1 VTLLVAAT
9 VMIYGK
15 VQGVS
20 FRYHIK
26 ELAYSLG
33 VDGWV
38 RNRIDGSVEAFLQGE
53 DIPVNQL
60 IEWCRKGP
68 AEAEVVNIDYY
79 YSSIDQDLS
88 AFKVRPTC

>member
-1 VTLLVAAT
+1 MLAVT

-60 IEWCRKGP
+60 VDWCRKGP
-68 AEAEVVNIDYY
+68 AGAVVDSIDY
-79 YSSIDQDLS
+79 SNATIDQDLS
-88 AFKVRPTC
+88 GFRVRPTC

>member
-1 VTLLVAAT
+1 MLAVTVK
-9 VMIYGK
+9 IYGK

-38 RNRIDGSVEAFLQGE
+38 RNRIDGSVQAFLQGE
-53 DIPVNQL
+53 NIPVGQL
-60 IEWCRKGP
+60 IDWCRKGP
-68 AEAEVVNIDYY
+68 AEAVVDSIDY
-79 YSSIDQDLS
+79 SDSAIDQALS
-88 AFKVRPTC
+88 GFKVRPTC